1 MIKSCYQF
9 SISFTLSFT
18 MALEDNSIF
27 VLLPWKP
34 HSCGPRVPKLNKV
47 AVVMIYLLR
56 DLIFT
61 GLKFELCGYLPLFF
75 TDKPYYFVLHMYVYT
90 YTIHVC

>member
-1 MIKSCYQF
+1 
-9 SISFTLSFT
+9 

-34 HSCGPRVPKLNKV
+34 HSCGPRLPKLNKV

-75 TDKPYYFVLHMYVYT
+75 HGLALLFYIAYVRIYIHYTRVLERC
-90 YTIHVC
+90 TIEGQHQGSMAQE